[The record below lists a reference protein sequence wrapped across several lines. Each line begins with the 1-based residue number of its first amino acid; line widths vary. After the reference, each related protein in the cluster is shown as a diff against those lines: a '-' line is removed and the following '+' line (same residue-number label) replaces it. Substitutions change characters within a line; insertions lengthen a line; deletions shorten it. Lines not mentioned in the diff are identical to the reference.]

1 VSEQSVPF
9 VINRPL
15 DETYARRL
23 AGAAD
28 LRNFDLF
35 DYVLNGVS

>member
-1 VSEQSVPF
+1 VPF

-15 DETYARRL
+15 DDTHARRL
-23 AGAAD
+23 AGAGD

>member
-1 VSEQSVPF
+1 VPF

-15 DETYARRL
+15 GEAYRERL
-23 AGAAD
+23 AHADD

-35 DYVLNGVS
+35 DYVLNGVG